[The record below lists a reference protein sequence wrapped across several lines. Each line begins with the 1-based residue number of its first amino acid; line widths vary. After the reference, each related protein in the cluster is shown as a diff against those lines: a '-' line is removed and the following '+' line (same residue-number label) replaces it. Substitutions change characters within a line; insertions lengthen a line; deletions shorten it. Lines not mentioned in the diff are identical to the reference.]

1 MIFQLHTPEQASA
14 LMAKIWPKVKD
25 SLKAGKQLRME
36 IKAES
41 KSRDQEEKYHAM
53 LGEIAKQA
61 SHLGAKWSAE
71 DWKRLLVDLFA
82 KETGLQG
89 SKIIPSLDGQGIVQL
104 GLQTRNFT
112 KEQAMEFITFLE
124 AWAADKEIIFKNV
137 EQNL

>member
-1 MIFQLHTPEQASA
+1 MIFHLQNPEQASA

-25 SLKAGKQLRME
+25 SLRSGKLLRME

-41 KSRDQEEKYHAM
+41 KSRDQEAKYHAM
-53 LGEIAKQA
+53 LAEIAEQA
-61 SHLGAKWSAE
+61 SHLGAKWSTE
-71 DWKRLLVDLFA
+71 DWKRLMVDLFA

-89 SKIIPSLDGQGIVQL
+89 GKIIPSLDGSGIVQL

-124 AWAADKEIIFKNV
+124 AWGESNGIIFKDV
-137 EQNL
+137 DKFV

>member
-1 MIFQLHTPEQASA
+1 MIFHLQTAEQATA
-14 LMAKIWPKVKD
+14 LMASVWPKVKD

-41 KSRDQEEKYHAM
+41 KTRDQEEKYHAM
-53 LGEIAKQA
+53 ISEIATQA
-61 SHLGAKWSAE
+61 QHLGAKWSAE

-89 SKIIPSLDGQGIVQL
+89 GKIIPSLDGQGIVQL

-124 AWAADKEIIFKNV
+124 AWGASNGIIFKNV
-137 EQNL
+137 AHTA

>member
-1 MIFQLHTPEQASA
+1 MIFHLQTPEQASA

-25 SLKAGKQLRME
+25 SLKAGKVLRME

-41 KSRDQEEKYHAM
+41 KSRDQEAKYHAM
-53 LGEIAKQA
+53 LGEIAEQA

-71 DWKRLLVDLFA
+71 DWKRLMVDLFA

-89 SKIIPSLDGQGIVQL
+89 GKIIPSLDGTGIVQL

-112 KEQAMEFITFLE
+112 KEQAAEFIAFLD
-124 AWAADKEIIFKNV
+124 AWAAVNGIIFKNV
-137 EQNL
+137 APSP

>member
-1 MIFQLHTPEQASA
+1 MAS
-14 LMAKIWPKVKD
+14 IWPKVKE

-53 LGEIAKQA
+53 LGEIATQA
-61 SHLGAKWSAE
+61 QHLGAKWSTE

-89 SKIIPSLDGQGIVQL
+89 GKIIPSLDGQGIVQL

-124 AWAADKEIIFKNV
+124 AWGASNGIIFK
-137 EQNL
+137 ETSQGK

>member
-1 MIFQLHTPEQASA
+1 MIFHLQTPEQAST
-14 LMAKIWPKVKD
+14 LMASIWPKVKEN
-25 SLKAGKQLRME
+25 LKAGKQLRIE

-53 LGEIAKQA
+53 LGEIATQA
-61 SHLGAKWSAE
+61 QHLGAKWSTE

-89 SKIIPSLDGQGIVQL
+89 GKIIPSLDGQGIVQL

-112 KEQAMEFITFLE
+112 KEQAMEFIIFLE
-124 AWAADKEIIFKNV
+124 VWGASNGIIFKNV
-137 EQNL
+137 AHGE

>member
-1 MIFQLHTPEQASA
+1 MIFHLHTAEQAST
-14 LMAKIWPKVKD
+14 LMASIWPKVKEN
-25 SLKAGKQLRME
+25 LKAGKQLRME

-53 LGEIAKQA
+53 LGEIATQA
-61 SHLGAKWSAE
+61 QHLGAKWSTE

-89 SKIIPSLDGQGIVQL
+89 GKIIPSLDGQGIVQL

-124 AWAADKEIIFKNV
+124 AWGASNGIFFKETTQSK
-137 EQNL
+137 

>member
-1 MIFQLHTPEQASA
+1 MIFHLLTPEQAST
-14 LMAKIWPKVKD
+14 LMASIWPKVKEN
-25 SLKAGKQLRME
+25 LKAGKQLRME

-53 LGEIAKQA
+53 LGEIATQA
-61 SHLGAKWSAE
+61 QHLGAKWSTE

-89 SKIIPSLDGQGIVQL
+89 GKIIPSLDGQGIVQL

-124 AWAADKEIIFKNV
+124 AWGASNGIIFKDTA
-137 EQNL
+137 QKA

>member
-1 MIFQLHTPEQASA
+1 MIFHLLTPEQAST
-14 LMAKIWPKVKD
+14 LMASIWPKVKEN
-25 SLKAGKQLRME
+25 LKAGKQLRME

-53 LGEIAKQA
+53 LGEIATQA
-61 SHLGAKWSAE
+61 QHLGAKWSTE

-89 SKIIPSLDGQGIVQL
+89 GKIIPSLDGQGIVQL

-112 KEQAMEFITFLE
+112 KEQAIEFITFLE
-124 AWAADKEIIFKNV
+124 AWGASNGIFFKETTQGK
-137 EQNL
+137 

>member
-1 MIFQLHTPEQASA
+1 MIFHLQTAEQASA
-14 LMAKIWPKVKD
+14 LMASVWPKVKD
-25 SLKAGKQLRME
+25 TLKAGKQLRME

-53 LGEIAKQA
+53 LGEIATQA
-61 SHLGAKWSAE
+61 QHLGAKWSDE

-89 SKIIPSLDGQGIVQL
+89 GKIIPSLDGQGIVQL

-124 AWAADKEIIFKNV
+124 TWGANNGIIFKDTAHKA
-137 EQNL
+137 

>member
-1 MIFQLHTPEQASA
+1 MIFHLQSAEQATT
-14 LMAKIWPKVKD
+14 LMASVWPKVKD

-53 LGEIAKQA
+53 LGEIAAQA
-61 SHLGAKWSAE
+61 QHLGAKWSAE
-71 DWKRLLVDLFA
+71 DWKRLLVDLYA

-89 SKIIPSLDGQGIVQL
+89 GKIILSLDGQGIVQL

-124 AWAADKEIIFKNV
+124 TWGASNGIFFKETAPKA
-137 EQNL
+137 

>member
-1 MIFQLHTPEQASA
+1 MIFHLQTAEQASA
-14 LMAKIWPKVKD
+14 LMASIWPKVKD
-25 SLKAGKQLRME
+25 NLKAGKQLRME

-41 KSRDQEEKYHAM
+41 KTRDQEEKYHAM
-53 LGEIAKQA
+53 LGEIATQA
-61 SHLGAKWSAE
+61 QHLGAKWSTE

-89 SKIIPSLDGQGIVQL
+89 GKIIPSLDGQGIVQL

-124 AWAADKEIIFKNV
+124 AWGASNGIIFKNV
-137 EQNL
+137 AHMG

>member
-1 MIFQLHTPEQASA
+1 MIFHLQNKDQAKT
-14 LMAKIWPKVKD
+14 LMLSLWPKVKE

-53 LGEIAKQA
+53 LGEIATQA
-61 SHLGAKWSAE
+61 QHLGAKWSTE

-89 SKIIPSLDGQGIVQL
+89 GKIIPSLDGQGIVQL

-124 AWAADKEIIFKNV
+124 AWGASNGIIFK
-137 EQNL
+137 ETSQGK

>member
-1 MIFQLHTPEQASA
+1 MIFHLLNTEQATA
-14 LMAKIWPKVKD
+14 LMASIWPKVKD

-53 LGEIAKQA
+53 LGEIATQA
-61 SHLGAKWSAE
+61 QHLGAKWLAE

-124 AWAADKEIIFKNV
+124 AWGASNGIVFKDAA
-137 EQNL
+137 QSA

>member
-1 MIFQLHTPEQASA
+1 MASV
-14 LMAKIWPKVKD
+14 WPKVKD

-53 LGEIAKQA
+53 ISEIATQA
-61 SHLGAKWSAE
+61 QHLGAKWSAE

-89 SKIIPSLDGQGIVQL
+89 GKIIPSLDGQGIVQL

-124 AWAADKEIIFKNV
+124 AWGASNGIIFK
-137 EQNL
+137 ETAQRA

>member
-1 MIFQLHTPEQASA
+1 MIFHLQTLEQATA
-14 LMAKIWPKVKD
+14 LMASVWPKVKD

-53 LGEIAKQA
+53 ISEIATQA
-61 SHLGAKWSAE
+61 QHLGAKWSTE
-71 DWKRLLVDLFA
+71 NWKRLLVDLFA

-89 SKIIPSLDGQGIVQL
+89 GKIIPSLDGQGIVQL

-124 AWAADKEIIFKNV
+124 AWGASNGIIFKNV
-137 EQNL
+137 AHTA

>member
-1 MIFQLHTPEQASA
+1 MIFHLQSESQASA
-14 LMAKIWPKVKD
+14 LMAKVWPKVKD
-25 SLKAGKQLRME
+25 SLKAGKLLRME

-41 KSRDQEEKYHAM
+41 KSRDQEQKYHAM
-53 LGEIAKQA
+53 LGEIAEQA
-61 SHLGAKWSAE
+61 SHLGAKWSSE

-89 SKIIPSLDGQGIVQL
+89 GKIIPSLDGTGIVQL

-124 AWAADKEIIFKNV
+124 AWGANNGIIYKDV
-137 EQNL
+137 APSL